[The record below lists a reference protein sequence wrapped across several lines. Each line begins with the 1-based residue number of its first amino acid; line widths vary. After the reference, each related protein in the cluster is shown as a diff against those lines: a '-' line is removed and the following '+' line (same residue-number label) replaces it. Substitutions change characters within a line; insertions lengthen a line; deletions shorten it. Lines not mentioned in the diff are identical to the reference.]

1 MALDNIFSCLVC
13 CEIGACTFYSTM
25 DIVEAN
31 GAKACITPLVLDVLI
46 GKDST

>member
-13 CEIGACTFYSTM
+13 CEIERVQFIVL

-31 GAKACITPLVLDVLI
+31 GAKAWITPLVLLDVLI